1 MDGGRGCGYGDVD
14 VDESIERKEVP
25 DQTKV
30 VKQCL
35 FCEMSRTALLVEKV
49 QETSSFPP
57 VLLPLKKKN
66 RRKYLKVPSISNPL
80 EVQTNKQTSSP
91 HPKKKVIL

>member
-1 MDGGRGCGYGDVD
+1 MDGGRGWGCDVD

-49 QETSSFPP
+49 QETSSFPL
-57 VLLPLKKKN
+57 VLLPFKKK
-66 RRKYLKVPSISNPL
+66 RK
-80 EVQTNKQTSSP
+80 Q
-91 HPKKKVIL
+91 KKIFKGPINQ